1 MNSIKKKQ
9 AMREAVVDT
18 TLALIINFP
27 LNFILLWV
35 GTLLG
40 INDNNAANN
49 LLMTIFLTTVFTIV
63 AIIRKYF
70 MRQWFDKMNQKELQI
85 KA

>member
-9 AMREAVVDT
+9 ALREAVVDT
-18 TLALIINFP
+18 TFALIINFP
-27 LNFILLWV
+27 LNFLLLWI
-35 GTLLG
+35 GTFLG
-40 INDNNAANN
+40 INDNDSANN

>member
-18 TLALIINFP
+18 TFALIINFP

>member
-1 MNSIKKKQ
+1 
-9 AMREAVVDT
+9 MREAVVDT

>member
-18 TLALIINFP
+18 TFALIINFP

-70 MRQWFDKMNQKELQI
+70 MRQWFDKMNQKELQL

>member
-18 TLALIINFP
+18 TFALIINFP
-27 LNFILLWV
+27 LNFVLLWI
-35 GTLLG
+35 GTFLG
-40 INDNNAANN
+40 INDNNSANN
-49 LLMTIFLTTVFTIV
+49 LKMTIFLTTVFTIV

>member
-1 MNSIKKKQ
+1 
-9 AMREAVVDT
+9 MREAVVDT
-18 TLALIINFP
+18 TFALIINFP

>member
-1 MNSIKKKQ
+1 
-9 AMREAVVDT
+9 MREAVVDT
-18 TLALIINFP
+18 TFALIINFP
-27 LNFILLWV
+27 LNFVLLWIA
-35 GTLLG
+35 TLLG
-40 INDNNAANN
+40 INDNDSANN
-49 LLMTIFLTTVFTIV
+49 LMMTIFLTTVFTIV

>member
-18 TLALIINFP
+18 TFALIINFP
-27 LNFILLWV
+27 LNFLLLWL
-35 GTLLG
+35 GTFLG
-40 INDNNAANN
+40 INDNDSANN

>member
-1 MNSIKKKQ
+1 
-9 AMREAVVDT
+9 MREAVVDT
-18 TLALIINFP
+18 TFALIINFP
-27 LNFILLWV
+27 LNFVLLWI
-35 GTLLG
+35 GTFLG
-40 INDNNAANN
+40 INDNNSANN
-49 LLMTIFLTTVFTIV
+49 LKMTIFLTTVFTIV

>member
-18 TLALIINFP
+18 TFALIINFP
-27 LNFILLWV
+27 LNFLLLWIA
-35 GTLLG
+35 TFLG
-40 INDNNAANN
+40 INDNDSANN

>member
-18 TLALIINFP
+18 TFALIINFP
-27 LNFILLWV
+27 LNFVLLWIA
-35 GTLLG
+35 TLLG
-40 INDNNAANN
+40 INDNDSANN
-49 LLMTIFLTTVFTIV
+49 LMMTIFLTTVFTIV

>member
-1 MNSIKKKQ
+1 
-9 AMREAVVDT
+9 MREAVVDT
-18 TLALIINFP
+18 TFALIINFP

-70 MRQWFDKMNQKELQI
+70 MRQWFDKINQKELQI